1 MRTKIFYCV
10 SMFFVCG
17 ELLTNTSQV
26 KEKQYGVIKQK
37 DKEQVV
43 DDDDDDDDDVV
54 DAHS

>member
-1 MRTKIFYCV
+1 
-10 SMFFVCG
+10 MFFVCG